1 MPVKTRN
8 LILTALFAALTAVGA
23 FIRIPIGPVPITL
36 QLFFTAL
43 SGILLGPYW
52 GALSQL
58 VYVVLGL
65 IGLPIFTAGGG
76 PAYIFNPSFG
86 YLIGFVVGAF
96 VIGKI
101 GYGKQTTTF
110 LRALIACLVGT
121 AVIYAFGVPYLYLI
135 LHQVAHTP
143 MPFNQ
148 VLMIGFVVFLP
159 GDLAKCV
166 LVALLGKK
174 IIPALRR
181 SQY

>member
-8 LILTALFAALTAVGA
+8 LILAALFAALTAVGA
-23 FIRIPIGPVPITL
+23 FIKIPIGPVPITL

-52 GALSQL
+52 GALSQV

-65 IGLPIFTAGGG
+65 AGLPIFTAGGG
-76 PAYIFNPSFG
+76 PTYVFNPSFG
-86 YLIGFVVGAF
+86 YLIGFIVGSF

-101 GYGKQTTTF
+101 TYRKPNLTF
-110 LRALIACLVGT
+110 LRALAACFIGT
-121 AVIYAFGVPYLYLI
+121 VVIYAFGVPYLYLI

-143 MPFNQ
+143 IPFNQ
-148 VLMIGFVVFLP
+148 ALLIGFVVFLP
-159 GDLAKCV
+159 GDITKCV

-174 IIPALRR
+174 IVPILLRNR
-181 SQY
+181 Y

>member
-43 SGILLGPYW
+43 AGVLLGPYW

-58 VYVVLGL
+58 VYVILGL

-86 YLIGFVVGAF
+86 YLIGFIVGAF

-101 GYGKQTTTF
+101 ASGKQDLTF

-121 AVIYAFGVPYLYLI
+121 VVIYAFGVPYLYLI

-143 MPFNQ
+143 MPFRQ
-148 VLMIGFVVFLP
+148 VLTIGFVVFLP
-159 GDLAKCV
+159 GDITKCV

-174 IIPALRR
+174 IIPALRKNR
-181 SQY
+181 Y